1 MGRLTSDPDRT
12 EGWVSPH
19 RPVIEESLSR
29 RPLVGPLT
37 PQAYLL
43 EVPTGEEPERAAF
56 AFFAWRFSFS
66 DLLAVVFE
74 LFEPPLSLLAMV
86 APSRWRDP
94 VLNLPLGNPTE
105 R

>member
-1 MGRLTSDPDRT
+1 L
-12 EGWVSPH
+12 
-19 RPVIEESLSR
+19 
-29 RPLVGPLT
+29 LV
-37 PQAYLL
+37 
-43 EVPTGEEPERAAF
+43 EVPIEEEPERAAF

-94 VLNLPLGNPTE
+94 GAERTTRGSNGENPVPGPDELVEQVLTKSVAEASPSSLSRTSS